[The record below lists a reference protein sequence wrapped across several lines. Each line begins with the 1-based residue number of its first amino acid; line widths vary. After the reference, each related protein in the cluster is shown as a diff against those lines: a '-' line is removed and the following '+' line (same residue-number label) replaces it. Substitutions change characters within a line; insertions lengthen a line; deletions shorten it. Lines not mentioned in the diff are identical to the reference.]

1 MESRFEVFSEQVR
14 KALRH
19 LDDPVYLETLP
30 LARDLARSTGMSDLS
45 AGQLVRRTLRL
56 GIASLEPS
64 SLGDESSVDA
74 TTYQV
79 LYRYALLRRT
89 MTAISQELGMSVRS
103 GYYALS
109 RATEALTR
117 IVVDLLESPDESD
130 SAHPAPSSTPAQRVR
145 EELGLLASEHP
156 QEVRVCQLLDE
167 IVQDLQPL
175 ADETG
180 IELCACLPAGEL
192 RVATKRVLL
201 RQCIVNL
208 LSGLIAASSG
218 GRVTVRLGRCNDLVT
233 VEADGTRVSLPC
245 GASADT
251 PFAIARRIAEAL
263 GLAWRQQDGP
273 DTCWVAI
280 GIRLS
285 SRRRVLV
292 VDDNEGV
299 ISLIRRYLHSQPY
312 GVWGAHDGQQA
323 LSLLDELRPDVIV
336 LDVMLPGQDGWEVLA
351 MLRDACQAMG
361 HDVPVIVCSIIDD
374 PRLASALGARAFLH
388 KPVTRAGLLQAL
400 DAVTSV

>member
-1 MESRFEVFSEQVR
+1 M
-14 KALRH
+14 
-19 LDDPVYLETLP
+19 
-30 LARDLARSTGMSDLS
+30 
-45 AGQLVRRTLRL
+45 
-56 GIASLEPS
+56 
-64 SLGDESSVDA
+64 
-74 TTYQV
+74 
-79 LYRYALLRRT
+79 
-89 MTAISQELGMSVRS
+89 
-103 GYYALS
+103 
-109 RATEALTR
+109 
-117 IVVDLLESPDESD
+117 
-130 SAHPAPSSTPAQRVR
+130 
-145 EELGLLASEHP
+145 
-156 QEVRVCQLLDE
+156 
-167 IVQDLQPL
+167 
-175 ADETG
+175 
-180 IELCACLPAGEL
+180 
-192 RVATKRVLL
+192 
-201 RQCIVNL
+201 
-208 LSGLIAASSG
+208 
-218 GRVTVRLGRCNDLVT
+218 RLGRCNDLVT

-263 GLAWRQQDGP
+263 GLAWRQQNGP

-299 ISLIRRYLHSQPY
+299 ISLIRRHLHSQPY